1 MFNDGCFLERLKSG
15 KLHAILESEK
25 HPSPFR
31 SGQPQCTW
39 SQFLILLDENDQE
52 IARVH
57 QYKRP
62 DGSIGASGRPDPK
75 RLIVDGIIYYT
86 S

>member
-1 MFNDGCFLERLKSG
+1 MFNNGCFLERLKSG
-15 KLHAILESEK
+15 ELRAILDSEK

-31 SGQPQCTW
+31 SGQPQCTR
-39 SQFLILLDENDQE
+39 SQLLSLLDENDQE
-52 IARVH
+52 VARIH

-75 RLIVDGIIYYT
+75 RLLVDGVYYFV
-86 S
+86 